1 MFQRFL
7 VALAGLPLVA
17 AAQAPVPAA
26 APQQFVEGKHYEL
39 IDPPQATSDPG
50 KVEVTEVFSYGC
62 PACFQYAP
70 TFKKL
75 KAKLPPNAVVN
86 YVPASFN
93 TAEKWPLF
101 QRAYYTAVALGVA
114 EKAHDDVFP
123 AVWGPGGP
131 LAVVDSQTRK
141 PIDLTMET
149 VAKFYEKYGV
159 KADDFVATSSSFAI
173 NTKMKQADAYI
184 KATQVSS
191 TPTVIVNGKYRLNM
205 QSVNSWEA
213 LDELVLFLV
222 RKESAPK

>member
-26 APQQFVEGKHYEL
+26 APQTYVEGKHYDL
-39 IDPPQATSDPG
+39 IDPPQPTTDPARI
-50 KVEVTEVFSYGC
+50 EITEVFSYGC

-70 TFKKL
+70 AFKKL
-75 KAKLPPNAVVN
+75 KTKLPPNTVVN

-114 EKAHDDVFP
+114 DKAHEEVFP
-123 AVWGPGGP
+123 AVWGPGGA
-131 LAVVDSQTRK
+131 LAVVDMQTRK
-141 PIDLTMET
+141 PIELTMET
-149 VAKFYEKYGV
+149 IAKFYEKYGV
-159 KADDFVATSSSFAI
+159 KAEDFVATSGSFAI
-173 NTKMKQADAYI
+173 NTKVKQADAYI

-205 QSVNSWEA
+205 QSVGSWDA
-213 LDELVLFLV
+213 IDDLVLYLV
-222 RKESAPK
+222 KKESSPK